1 MKLLKFAFLGVAAAF
16 APRSPAAAPLAPVA
30 PASTTALNSI
40 KITVRSGE
48 SVDSVIMRLRRE
60 VNKSGHLRTL
70 RNKRYHEDAR
80 EKKKRKLAEA
90 RRKMKFAPAQRRAAG
105 HPYTMVAPRPSA
117 HPFNQVPFLADDG
130 GVEVFESGAIL
141 LYLADKYDAGCG
153 TPEDRAK
160 HAKWVVWA
168 NAALDPICFV
178 ENDRGQVVGT
188 KLDQP
193 GRAVNVLDEPRE
205 PEYLADGAFSVS
217 DVAVA
222 SYLNYVPLFFPSV
235 NLGNTPNV
243 CRYMKRCAERPAAR
257 RRRAPAA
264 SSAVDRAQGG
274 DALRHLQRAK
284 LVLYAAPDP
293 SDGAGAYYRE
303 RTRSRRS
310 LSASSSRAARIARP

>member
-1 MKLLKFAFLGVAAAF
+1 MARRLIAVLLGAAA
-16 APRSPAAAPLAPVA
+16 ARAVTLHGSMGSRSPLCNWY
-30 PASTTALNSI
+30 LEERQI
-40 KITVRSGE
+40 
-48 SVDSVIMRLRRE
+48 
-60 VNKSGHLRTL
+60 
-70 RNKRYHEDAR
+70 
-80 EKKKRKLAEA
+80 
-90 RRKMKFAPAQRRAAG
+90 
-105 HPYTMVAPRPSA
+105 PYTMVAPRPSA

-193 GRAVNVLDEPRE
+193 GRAVNVLDELLE
-205 PEYLADGAFSVS
+205 SSEYLVDGAFSVR

-243 CRYMKRCAERPAAR
+243 CRYMKRCAERPAF
-257 RRRAPAA
+257 AA
-264 SSAVDRAQGG
+264 AFGDAHSAAVLKAVDRAAQGG
-274 DALRHLQRAK
+274 DKK
-284 LVLYAAPDP
+284 LF
-293 SDGAGAYYRE
+293 G
-303 RTRSRRS
+303 
-310 LSASSSRAARIARP
+310 IF